1 MSRALASLAA
11 QYVGRR
17 VMLKCG
23 RQATISRVT
32 PQGFTVT
39 IRGITSADIARY
51 LD

>member
-1 MSRALASLAA
+1 MSRLAALAA

-17 VMLKCG
+17 VKLTCG
-23 RQATISRVT
+23 CAGTISRVT

-39 IRGITSADIARY
+39 IRGITSADIERY